1 VTSPVVP
8 GSAEAERFIEQL
20 ERLSPPQWA
29 RVVAEL
35 LLVAEDRS
43 EDFDH
48 ALTATRRRLYRTS
61 SGGGGTLV
69 SRAEGIVGKAFNRGH
84 PGRSPVGALS
94 AVHATRAA
102 IHGLLARPFI
112 SPLDFALLYRP
123 FNGVIPIEGLDP
135 ARDGEPAKTKADG
148 RRSPELDA
156 FLTAVSQLG
165 PYDWEGL
172 AINFLWKPDAYACD
186 VALARALQVLQAE
199 HPGTAAS
206 LDADVATAVDRSLRV
221 RTGVGAVPLETA
233 VLENIGGLA
242 KRITKNAAL
251 GLVLRASI
259 DSGDFV
265 VLTKPFRDLIDP
277 LLAKRRWWKR

>member
-1 VTSPVVP
+1 MTSPVVP

-102 IHGLLARPFI
+102 IQGLLARPFI

-135 ARDGEPAKTKADG
+135 ALHLVDHGA
-148 RRSPELDA
+148 S
-156 FLTAVSQLG
+156 LTAKNNQGQTPL
-165 PYDWEGL
+165 
-172 AINFLWKPDAYACD
+172 D
-186 VALARALQVLQAE
+186 VAMGSRKSLPETVALLRQLAGDR
-199 HPGTAAS
+199 TA
-206 LDADVATAVDRSLRV
+206 
-221 RTGVGAVPLETA
+221 
-233 VLENIGGLA
+233 
-242 KRITKNAAL
+242 K
-251 GLVLRASI
+251 
-259 DSGDFV
+259 
-265 VLTKPFRDLIDP
+265 
-277 LLAKRRWWKR
+277 